1 MCREVFEV
9 VITKVSAV
17 YFSPTGTTEK
27 AVTAFVA
34 GMGIP
39 FEKIDLTT
47 LKARQAFKRF
57 FSKDELVVAGLPVY
71 GGRLPWYLDD
81 FFSDLEGDTTPAV
94 ASVMYGNREYD
105 DALIE
110 LKLRLEERGF
120 IVRAG
125 AAFIGEHT
133 FSSKIATGRPNANDL
148 AMIADLGKKTL
159 ASIVSNI
166 PGTPVLKGNYPFI
179 AKGYDPSAPSPTHPR
194 IITIES
200 CTLCGLCVED
210 CPWGAINKDDCKTI
224 DYAKC
229 SRCFRCRK
237 ICPTGAKQ
245 VTDETFLTF
254 LPQFEARL
262 NAHRREPELFLPQ

>member
-9 VITKVSAV
+9 VITRVSAV

-27 AVTAFVA
+27 AVTAFVT

-47 LKARQAFKRF
+47 PRARQAFKRSF
-57 FSKDELVVAGLPVY
+57 GKDEMVVAGLPVY

-81 FFSDLEGDTTPAV
+81 FFSGLEGDATPAV

-110 LKLRLEERGF
+110 LKFRLEERGF
-120 IVRAG
+120 IVKAG

-133 FSSKIATGRPNANDL
+133 FSSKIAT
-148 AMIADLGKKTL
+148 DLGKKALT
-159 ASIVSNI
+159 SIVNNI
-166 PGTPVLKGNYPFI
+166 SAKPVFKGNYPFV
-179 AKGYDPSAPSPTHPR
+179 AKGYDPSVTSPTRTR
-194 IITIES
+194 IVTTES
-200 CTLCGLCVED
+200 CTLCRLCAED

-224 DYAKC
+224 DYTRC
-229 SRCFRCRK
+229 SRCFRCIK
-237 ICPTGAKQ
+237 ICPVGAKQ
-245 VTDETFLTF
+245 VTDETFLNF

-262 NAHRREPELFLPQ
+262 NANRREPELFLP